1 MAQPPS
7 FKLPRLVPAAAL
19 VDAQG
24 KPTGTFMQWWQQ
36 VVTRLED
43 AITRIVQLAGIQDQF
58 YTALQQAQQ
67 AAQDAQDAADMAQAT
82 TNAAKREAAL
92 QGSYIEP
99 DSVLTATPDT
109 ITIAAHTRYYAD
121 GTNAAVSGGTVPT
134 TGPGDSDYVS
144 YSDPTRGGGAVT
156 FIASTS
162 VPVQTGDTHVVGA
175 IVVPSTGSSTGG
187 RGPLKPGYVSPT
199 PFEP

>member
-7 FKLPRLVPAAAL
+7 FKLPRLVSAAAL
-19 VDAQG
+19 VDTQG

-43 AITRIVQLAGIQDQF
+43 AIMRIVELAGIQDQF

-67 AAQDAQDAADMAQAT
+67 AAQDAKDAADMAQAT

-109 ITIAAHTRYYAD
+109 ITVASHTRYYAD
-121 GTNAAVSGGTVPT
+121 GTSIAVSGGTVAAT
-134 TGPGDSDYVS
+134 DLGDTDYVS
-144 YSDPTRGGGAVT
+144 YSDPTRSGGAVT
-156 FIASTS
+156 FIATTA

-175 IVVPSTGSSTGG
+175 IVIPSTGSSTGG

-199 PFEP
+199 PFDP